1 MLEQIK
7 EAIISP
13 RSLLILGIL
22 IFLFAVY
29 TLSYSYAQKS
39 PWRMNTEEARKLAK
53 QGDFDLII
61 DVRTPIERKWFPNE
75 FESTPIAISQ
85 LESEVPKSIKTTT
98 KNKTTK
104 KDAKILVFC
113 MSGQRAKYATN
124 KLHKM
129 GYDNTYY
136 ITTNF

>member
-1 MLEQIK
+1 MLERFK
-7 EAIISP
+7 DAILSP

-22 IFLFAVY
+22 VFLLTAY
-29 TLSYSYAQKS
+29 TFSYSYAQKS
-39 PWRMNTEEARKLAK
+39 PWRMNTQEARKLAK

-61 DVRTPIERKWFPNE
+61 DVRTPLERKWFPNE
-75 FESTPIAISQ
+75 YESTPIPISQ

-98 KNKTTK
+98 KNKK
-104 KDAKILVFC
+104 EAKILVFC